1 VDICLAPVATTLL
14 AIFAN
19 NAKIGLGW
27 SIHRKPS
34 GAPKMAT
41 KNISL
46 TEHYSELVD
55 TLVASGKYKNASEV
69 VREGLRLLEQRTTE
83 DERRIELL
91 QQLAA
96 EGFRQ
101 LDQGEGVGLKTS
113 SQIADHIS
121 KLGRQAA
128 KLAKNGKSGWSQCLV

>member
-1 VDICLAPVATTLL
+1 MT
-14 AIFAN
+14 
-19 NAKIGLGW
+19 
-27 SIHRKPS
+27 
-34 GAPKMAT
+34 T

-55 TLVASGKYKNASEV
+55 TLVASGRYKNASEV

-83 DERRIELL
+83 DDRRLELL

-101 LDQGEGVGLKTS
+101 LDQGKGVGLKTS

-128 KLAKNGKSGWSQCLV
+128 KLAKNGKSG